1 MDQVAKKNSILTDSD
16 LDRIKEAV
24 SSAEKQTS
32 GEIVPYIVQQSDSHE
47 VAIWR
52 GAGLF
57 ALLAYAIILCVRWF
71 SGWGGGVIAEGF
83 LPILFMVIMAGIGGF
98 IVYLIPAAKRKLAGR
113 VRLTLAT
120 HRRALQAFVEKEVFS
135 TRERTGILLFVS
147 LLEHRIE
154 VIGDTGINAKVDQD
168 DWVEI
173 VGIIQK
179 RIKAG
184 ELAEGL
190 VEGIQQCGHLL
201 EKAGVAIRSD
211 DTNELADDV
220 SFGV

>member
-1 MDQVAKKNSILTDSD
+1 MKSILTEAE

-24 SSAEKQTS
+24 ATAEKQTS
-32 GEIVPYIVQQSDSHE
+32 GEIVPYIVQKSARHE

-57 ALLAYAIILCVRWF
+57 ALLAYAIVLGIRWF
-71 SGWGGGVIAEGF
+71 SGWGGTQLTEGITPVLLIIVTGCIGAMVVHWIPGV
-83 LPILFMVIMAGIGGF
+83 
-98 IVYLIPAAKRKLAGR
+98 KRYFAGR
-113 VRLTLAT
+113 ARLAFAT
-120 HRRALQAFVEKEVFS
+120 HQRAMQAFVEKEVFL

-147 LLEHRIE
+147 LFEHRIE
-154 VIGDTGINAKVDQD
+154 VVGDTGINSKVDSD
-168 DWVEI
+168 DWVDI
-173 VGIIQK
+173 VATIQRHLK
-179 RIKAG
+179 SG
-184 ELAEGL
+184 QLAEGL

-201 EKAGVAIRSD
+201 EKAGVTIRSD

>member
-1 MDQVAKKNSILTDSD
+1 MTEAD
-16 LDRIKEAV
+16 LNRIKEAV
-24 SSAEKQTS
+24 ATAEKQTS
-32 GEIVPYIVQQSDSHE
+32 GEIVPYIVSQSASHE
-47 VAIWR
+47 VAVWR

-57 ALLAYAIILCVRWF
+57 ALLAYAAVLGIRWF
-71 SGWGGGVIAEGF
+71 SGWGGSQLTEG
-83 LPILFMVIMAGIGGF
+83 MVPVLLIIVAAAIGAA
-98 IVYLIPAAKRKLAGR
+98 VVHWIPAAKRRFAGQ

-120 HRRALQAFVEKEVFS
+120 HRRAMQAFVEKEVFS

-154 VIGDTGINAKVDQD
+154 VVGDAGINAKVDTD
-168 DWVEI
+168 DWIGV
-173 VGIIQK
+173 VTTIQQH
-179 RIKAG
+179 IKTG
-184 ELAEGL
+184 QLAEGL
-190 VEGIQQCGHLL
+190 VQGIHQCGHLL

>member
-1 MDQVAKKNSILTDSD
+1 MTNAD
-16 LDRIKEAV
+16 LDRVKEAV
-24 SSAEKQTS
+24 STAEKQTS
-32 GEIVPYIVQQSDSHE
+32 GEIVPYIVLRSAMHE

-57 ALLAYAIILCVRWF
+57 AFLAYAVVLGIRWF
-71 SGWGGGVIAEGF
+71 SGWGGNMLTEGIVPVLLILIA
-83 LPILFMVIMAGIGGF
+83 AGIGAAL
-98 IVYLIPAAKRKLAGR
+98 VYWIPAAKRRLAGQD
-113 VRLTLAT
+113 RLALAT
-120 HRRALQAFVEKEVFS
+120 HRRAMQAFVEKEVFS

-154 VIGDTGINAKVDQD
+154 VVGDAGINAKVDAG
-168 DWVEI
+168 DWIEV
-173 VGIIQK
+173 VTTIQMHM
-179 RIKAG
+179 KAG
-184 ELAEGL
+184 QLAEGL
-190 VEGIQQCGHLL
+190 VQGIHQCGHLL